1 MGTKVEYT
9 INLLAASPNSSSF
22 TVRCVDYWDS
32 LRNSRLIK
40 GNCSRTGLDNFEDSM
55 DKKLEK
61 EPSIEP
67 IKRTMQMHEDVFKH
81 QVSELHR
88 LYRVQKMLMEEL
100 KKEPKQDR
108 HRSSTTNSDINHS
121 HFINPCHPTTR
132 TTCGLNFSLQRL
144 RDDPSSRERSGSCS
158 GETVRMPRDFDLERP
173 AEEDISTGIS
183 AVDEDQA
190 EPSSQRPNRI
200 DKMSIDGSDED
211 CKVEL
216 TLSIGGIL
224 GTKTSK
230 SDLPEIGFRQP
241 SHKKV
246 RHLDSSAS
254 FKSDRAEDCCDPTT
268 PMSSSSA
275 TFDQERERPHWLFQ
289 GLKLK

>member
-1 MGTKVEYT
+1 MGTKIEYT

-40 GNCSRTGLDNFEDSM
+40 GNCSRTGPDNFEDSM

-61 EPSIEP
+61 QHSIEP

-100 KKEPKQDR
+100 KKEPEQNR
-108 HRSSTTNSDINHS
+108 HRSSTTNSDIDHS
-121 HFINPCHPTTR
+121 HFINPCHPTTQ

-158 GETVRMPRDFDLERP
+158 GETVRMPRGFDLERP

-183 AVDEDQA
+183 AIDEDQA
-190 EPSSQRPNRI
+190 GPSSQRPNRI
-200 DKMSIDGSDED
+200 DKMSIDGSED
-211 CKVEL
+211 CEVEL

-224 GTKTSK
+224 STKTSK
-230 SDLPEIGFRQP
+230 STQPEIGFRQS

-254 FKSDRAEDCCDPTT
+254 FKSDRAEDCSDPTT